1 MKGSV
6 LIYIQV
12 PKSQISHGLHVCED
26 IPKIT
31 GGFTNDTTK
40 QTSNSRIKQLW
51 SLIGGKIF
59 EKMSDP
65 NAQV

>member
-6 LIYIQV
+6 LIYIKV
-12 PKSQISHGLHVCED
+12 PKSQISHSLCEN

-31 GGFTNDTTK
+31 EGFTNDTTK

-51 SLIGGKIF
+51 SLIGRKIF
-59 EKMSDP
+59 EKMSDQ